1 MKIED
6 NWKSKTLESL
16 EKKIWPSLDPE
27 ESTYLIRTCSSLR
40 KKPLQDFTTEDLRI
54 MIGQNIGLKYLIPI
68 AIETLESNILAEGDY
83 FEGDLLQSVLKSD
96 KRYWELEKENRQKI
110 CKIFDFNKIVLQEFD
125 TTKDIRK
132 DIFDAFH
139 NFKLT
144 E

>member
-1 MKIED
+1 MKIEN

-16 EKKIWPSLDPE
+16 EKMIWPPVDPG
-27 ESTYLIRTCSSLR
+27 ESTYLIRTCNSRR

-68 AIETLESNILAEGDY
+68 AIETLESNILADGDY

-96 KRYWELEKENRQKI
+96 KRYWEVEKENWQKV
-110 CKIFDFNKIVLQEFD
+110 CKIFNSNTKVLEEFD

-132 DIFDAFH
+132 GIFDAFH
-139 NFKLT
+139 NFKLID
-144 E
+144 